1 MLISTLALLQLLV
14 TVLARAS
21 GDLYAADP
29 NIYELTPA
37 NFDKVV
43 YRSNYTAVVEF
54 YAPWCG
60 YCKQLEPVWRKMARF
75 FAKDGKYAVTV
86 ASVNCDKESNKAL
99 CSQHRVQGFPT
110 VIVFRPPKWS
120 PGQVKTGRHV
130 PDRYNGER
138 ALAPMVEFT
147 TSRIKNYVK
156 RFLLVDTALGR
167 WLAAADSTP
176 KVVLLSAAKSAS
188 PLYKTMA
195 VDFLSSLSLGMVSL
209 SNPPVGAVVTVEGQ
223 EVPLPV
229 SEGDSLP
236 ILLVYKPEKKEF
248 VRYTGG
254 KLKDK
259 TVLEKWLIDQTGA
272 VPGEGSLSKKYK
284 KHTKYRVRDEL

>member
-1 MLISTLALLQLLV
+1 MLSSTLVLFQLLV
-14 TVLARAS
+14 LVFARAS
-21 GDLYAADP
+21 GDLYASDE
-29 NIYELTPA
+29 NVYELTPS

-43 YRSNYTAVVEF
+43 YRSNYTTVVEF

-60 YCKQLEPVWRKMARF
+60 YCKQLEPVWRKLARF
-75 FAKDGKYAVTV
+75 IAKDGKYAVNV

-120 PGQVKTGRHV
+120 PGQAKRGRHV
-130 PDRYNGER
+130 PDIYNGER
-138 ALAPMVEFT
+138 ALAPIVEFT

-156 RFLLVDTALGR
+156 RFQQVDRVGL
-167 WLAAADSTP
+167 WLAADESKP
-176 KVVLLSAAKSAS
+176 KVVLLSSLQAAS

-195 VDFLSSLSLGMVSL
+195 VDFLGSLSFCMVSVREA
-209 SNPPVGAVVTVEGQ
+209 PVGALVTVDGH
-223 EVPLPV
+223 EVSLPV
-229 SEGDSLP
+229 SEGDNIP

-259 TVLEKWLIDQTGA
+259 VVLEKWIIDQTGVA
-272 VPGEGSLSKKYK
+272 PGEGSLSKKYK
-284 KHTKYRVRDEL
+284 KNSKYRVRDEL

>member
-1 MLISTLALLQLLV
+1 MLIPTLALFQLLV
-14 TVLARAS
+14 NVLARAS
-21 GDLYAADP
+21 GDLYGADP

-120 PGQVKTGRHV
+120 PGLSKRARHV
-130 PDRYNGER
+130 PDLYNGER
-138 ALAPMVEFT
+138 ALAPMVDFV

-156 RFLLVDTALGR
+156 RFQLVDARLGL
-167 WLAAADSTP
+167 WIAAKDSKP
-176 KVVLLSAAKSAS
+176 KVVLLSSAQAAS

-195 VDFLSSLSLGMVSL
+195 VDFLGSLSFGMVSL
-209 SNPPVGAVVTVEGQ
+209 REVPVGALVTIEGDD
-223 EVPLPV
+223 VTLPV
-229 SEGDSLP
+229 VKGDSLP
-236 ILLVYKPEKKEF
+236 ILLLYKPEEKAF
-248 VRYTGG
+248 VRYAGG

-259 TVLEKWLIDQTGA
+259 VIMEQWLIDQTG
-272 VPGEGSLSKKYK
+272 VTPGEGALSKKYK
-284 KHTKYRVRDEL
+284 KNSKYRVRDEL